1 MLSSLPNPCTLS
13 MFRFGIQGLLGRV
26 RTLANP
32 WTALVLLG
40 VTMVLRSLRQPQVEE
55 FYQCN
60 LSFTCENDEKLLY
73 KIVKADYALEIHS
86 NYHSVGYNEKFL
98 DIWMFTN
105 STEVTLNYNL
115 YRRGQEKPHSV
126 TDHWTMS
133 PSLSRFSG
141 STSGGSPGLS
151 SPE

>member
-1 MLSSLPNPCTLS
+1 M
-13 MFRFGIQGLLGRV
+13 I
-26 RTLANP
+26 
-32 WTALVLLG
+32 
-40 VTMVLRSLRQPQVEE
+40 LRSLRQPQVEE

-86 NYHSVGYNEKFL
+86 DYHSVGYNEKFL

-115 YRRGQEKPHSV
+115 YRRGQEKQLKSTLGELRPVSHSV

-141 STSGGSPGLS
+141 STSGGCPGLS